1 MAVAAVAAGA
11 SAAAASFTGD
21 GKETLN
27 LGAVDSALAI
37 DVQEDRK
44 LVVAGSSSAGGDF
57 DFAVARFEADGDVDN
72 TFSGNGFEIT
82 PFGGFDGGDDV
93 LIQRNGR
100 ILLVGR
106 SDLGPDGAFAV
117 ARYLTS
123 GTPDSSFSE
132 DGRAT
137 TEFSEPGGAEGVALQ
152 RDRRIVVVGQAGSDV
167 ALARYRPNGNLDQ
180 TFAGDGK
187 QTTSLAKFD
196 IAEAVAIQRD
206 GKIVVAGSSCRGPG
220 MSCEDNVSLARYKP
234 NGRLDKS
241 FSRDGTTRPNLG
253 GGDSARDVAIQR
265 DGKIVVVG
273 GASPGPELDSDVMV
287 ARFKPNGRLD
297 RSFSRDGRAY
307 VDFGDSDNAN
317 AVVIQPRGRIVA
329 VGSTQATPTVDSL
342 IVRFKPNGKLDKS
355 FSDDGRLTAD
365 IAAGNGD
372 TAQDVALQTRRKLV
386 ITGGIAPS
394 NDFYVARFRNN
405 GAVDD

>member
-1 MAVAAVAAGA
+1 MAVAAVIAGG
-11 SAAAASFTGD
+11 SVAAASFTGD

-37 DVQEDRK
+37 DVQKDRR
-44 LVVAGSSSAGGDF
+44 LVVAGSTSVGGDF

-72 TFSGNGFEIT
+72 TFSGNGFEVT
-82 PFGGFDGGDDV
+82 PFDGFDGGDD
-93 LIQRNGR
+93 LAIQRNGR
-100 ILLVGR
+100 IVLVGR
-106 SDLGPDGAFAV
+106 SDLGPDGAFAA
-117 ARYLTS
+117 ARYVTG
-123 GTPDSSFSE
+123 GTLDSSFSD
-132 DGRAT
+132 DGKVT
-137 TEFSEPGGAEGVALQ
+137 TPFSEPSGAEGVALQ
-152 RDRRIVVVGQAGSDV
+152 RDRRIVAVGQTGSDF

-180 TFAGDGK
+180 SFAGDGR

-196 IAEAVAIQRD
+196 TAEAVAIQRD

-234 NGRLDKS
+234 NGRLDRS
-241 FSRDGTTRPNLG
+241 FSRDGKTRPNLG

-265 DGKIVVVG
+265 DGRIVVVG
-273 GASPGPELDSDVMV
+273 AASPGPQIDSDVLV
-287 ARFKPNGRLD
+287 ARFKPNGKLD

-307 VDFGDSDNAN
+307 VDFGDSDLAN
-317 AVVIQPRGRIVA
+317 AVTIHPRGQIIA
-329 VGSTQATPTVDSL
+329 VGSTQATPTVDSV
-342 IVRFKPNGKLDKS
+342 IVRFRPNGKLDKS

-365 IAAGNGD
+365 IASGNGD
-372 TAQDVALQTRRKLV
+372 TAQDVVLQTRRKIV

-405 GAVDD
+405 GAIDD